1 MDLEEWEVLPED
13 GFLQIHDDGGNKIFS
28 RKFISDSNRVFHDY
42 FSCSTPNPCQFV
54 DSTVHP
60 RVPKQLIPLSIQ
72 LKPRI
77 QKTHDD
83 NDDDDDEVSKE
94 VITTQVPFEI
104 NILPSTI
111 SEKIKAPAAMMETDQ
126 VLSQVFF
133 KKMKDTESR
142 LTRDMK
148 VESPKSSNKTF
159 VPQIDQEY
167 PFPFEEKSEV
177 IEIDKDIVIK
187 KMEMEAEIIHED
199 NRGGLNLLNWS
210 LTGIGAICSFGVA
223 AAATICISFIGN
235 RQKHKQ
241 NQQNQ
246 MLRFQ
251 IFSDDKRMKQ
261 VVRHASKLN
270 EAISATRGVPISRA
284 QITVGGY
291 YDAV

>member
-13 GFLQIHDDGGNKIFS
+13 GFLEIHDDGGNKIFS

-54 DSTVHP
+54 HSTVHP

-72 LKPRI
+72 LEPRI
-77 QKTHDD
+77 QKTQ
-83 NDDDDDEVSKE
+83 DDDHEVSKE

-104 NILPSTI
+104 TI
-111 SEKIKAPAAMMETDQ
+111 SEKIKPPAAMMETEQDQ
-126 VLSQVFF
+126 ALSQVFF

-142 LTRDMK
+142 LTKDMK
-148 VESPKSSNKTF
+148 VDLHKTF

-167 PFPFEEKSEV
+167 PFPFEENSEV

-187 KMEMEAEIIHED
+187 KMKMEAEIIHED
-199 NRGGLNLLNWS
+199 NRGGLNL

-223 AAATICISFIGN
+223 AAATICIIFIGN
-235 RQKHKQ
+235 RQKHK
-241 NQQNQ
+241 QNQ

-261 VVRHASKLN
+261 VVHHASKLN
-270 EAISATRGVPISRA
+270 EAISAVRGVSINRA